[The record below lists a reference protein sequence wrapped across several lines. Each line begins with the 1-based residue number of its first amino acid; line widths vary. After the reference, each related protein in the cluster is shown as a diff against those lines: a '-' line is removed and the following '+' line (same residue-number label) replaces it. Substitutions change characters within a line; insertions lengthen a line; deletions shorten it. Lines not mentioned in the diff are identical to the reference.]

1 MPAFTND
8 AAVKFHISRDA
19 CCSQDD
25 QLGPLTAAYD
35 LSADATLQ
43 DLTEAVIRSGFLQFT
58 STHAVMVGEVGSDAL
73 VRVFGPRSGHPQGPQ
88 YLKAADVLMRNL
100 IGPGELHFRFVFDF
114 KG

>member
-1 MPAFTND
+1 M
-8 AAVKFHISRDA
+8 KFQVTREA

-25 QLGPLTAAYD
+25 QLGPLAFVYE

-58 STHAVMVGEVGSDAL
+58 STHSVMVGELGDDGL
-73 VRVFGPRSGHPQGPQ
+73 VRLFRPHSGHCQSPQ
-88 YLKAADVLMRNL
+88 YLKAADTLVRHLS
-100 IGPGELHFRFVFDF
+100 GPAGLHFRFVFDF